1 MATRS
6 GEWDWEKLFGLI
18 PQFLLNKIAVART
31 YEGIVGTNW
40 GYSNLVWQLIWRC
53 QTPQRVHSF
62 LWLAYRDCLLTNGER
77 AGRGITDDACCNC
90 CVELLE
96 AILHVLHDC
105 VYAKNVWNSL
115 LTTKGAGGAIHMGMS
130 ANANWEAPEEGW
142 MKLNTDVAVDRSKW
156 NAVFQAEARGILTA
170 SMEPGATPP
179 PRMGEERVK
188 EEALQLIGM
197 FQLLPRLVVFD
208 LDYTL
213 WPFYCQ
219 RLSKRE
225 TPSLYPH
232 AKGILYALQDKRINL
247 AIASRSPTADTA
259 NTFLDKL
266 SIKSMFVTKEIF
278 FSCKN
283 KTDHF
288 RRIQS
293 RTGIPFNSMLFF
305 DDEDSNIEAAS
316 KMGVTS
322 IYVDNGVNLRALRRG
337 LTQFTENQNAS
348 DKNQRK

>member
-1 MATRS
+1 
-6 GEWDWEKLFGLI
+6 
-18 PQFLLNKIAVART
+18 
-31 YEGIVGTNW
+31 
-40 GYSNLVWQLIWRC
+40 
-53 QTPQRVHSF
+53 
-62 LWLAYRDCLLTNGER
+62 
-77 AGRGITDDACCNC
+77 
-90 CVELLE
+90 
-96 AILHVLHDC
+96 
-105 VYAKNVWNSL
+105 
-115 LTTKGAGGAIHMGMS
+115 
-130 ANANWEAPEEGW
+130 
-142 MKLNTDVAVDRSKW
+142 
-156 NAVFQAEARGILTA
+156 
-170 SMEPGATPP
+170 
-179 PRMGEERVK
+179 MGEERVK

-197 FQLLPRLVVFD
+197 FQLLPRWV
-208 LDYTL
+208 
-213 WPFYCQ
+213 
-219 RLSKRE
+219 RRSKRE

-232 AKGILYALQDKRINL
+232 AKGILYALKDKRINL

-305 DDEDSNIEAAS
+305 DDEDWNIEAVRMAS

-322 IYVDNGVNLRALRRG
+322 IYVDNGVNLRELRRG

>member
-1 MATRS
+1 
-6 GEWDWEKLFGLI
+6 
-18 PQFLLNKIAVART
+18 
-31 YEGIVGTNW
+31 
-40 GYSNLVWQLIWRC
+40 
-53 QTPQRVHSF
+53 
-62 LWLAYRDCLLTNGER
+62 
-77 AGRGITDDACCNC
+77 
-90 CVELLE
+90 
-96 AILHVLHDC
+96 
-105 VYAKNVWNSL
+105 
-115 LTTKGAGGAIHMGMS
+115 
-130 ANANWEAPEEGW
+130 
-142 MKLNTDVAVDRSKW
+142 
-156 NAVFQAEARGILTA
+156 
-170 SMEPGATPP
+170 
-179 PRMGEERVK
+179 MGEERVK

-305 DDEDSNIEAAS
+305 DDEDSNIEAVRMAS